1 MPYLSELL
9 VSPAPAMAPP
19 LPAPRGP
26 LSAFVLEWLVR
37 PPQALPP
44 APAPVDDPLYGED
57 SALALYLCYE
67 LHYRGFAGVDDG
79 WEWEP
84 SLVALVR
91 ELEAAFAARVRDEA
105 GRDEGNDQGNVG
117 VAERLYAMTHGD
129 GDGRSLSRYVAER
142 GTLAHLREFAIHR
155 SCYQLKEADPHTWA
169 IPRLAGAAKAA
180 MVEIQ
185 ADEYGG
191 GGEHAMHQSLFAV
204 TLRELGL
211 DPSYGAYLDQTPGF
225 TLATVNLVTFFGLHR
240 RWRGALVG
248 HLAVFEMTSVE
259 PMGRYAAALRRFG
272 IGPAGRHFY
281 EVHVVADAHHE
292 TVAAE
297 GLAAGLAAQEPAL
310 VGDILFGARAIM
322 AVEATFTRRLLTA
335 WAQGRSSLRASVDSV
350 VIDEPAVASTPS

>member
-9 VSPAPAMAPP
+9 VAPTPTLAPP

-26 LSAFVLEWLVR
+26 LSAFLLEWLVQ
-37 PPQALPP
+37 PPQPLPSTP
-44 APAPVDDPLYGED
+44 AAADDALYGED

-91 ELEAAFAARVRDEA
+91 GLEAAFAARLRDEA
-105 GRDEGNDQGNVG
+105 GPSRGEGD
-117 VAERLYAMTHGD
+117 VAAQLYGLTHGD
-129 GDGRSLSRYVAER
+129 GDGRSLSRYVAEH
-142 GTLAHLREFAIHR
+142 GTLAQMREFAIHR

-180 MVEIQ
+180 IVEIQ

-191 GGEHAMHQSLFAV
+191 GAEHAMHQSLFAV

-211 DPSYGAYLDQTPGF
+211 DPGYGAYLDLTPGF

-240 RWRGALVG
+240 RWRGALAG

-297 GLAAGLAAQEPAL
+297 GLAANLAAAEPDL

-322 AVEATFTRRLLTA
+322 AVEATFTRRLLAA
-335 WAQGRSSLRASVDSV
+335 WTQGRSSLRALAEPV
-350 VIDEPAVASTPS
+350 VLDEPAVTPGRR